1 MAILPI
7 RLLGDPVLREP
18 GASVADFGPDL
29 RRLVDDMIE
38 TMDAAGGA
46 GLAAPQVGVQLRV
59 FVYDAGDGD
68 GPQAVVNPEISAPEG
83 EAPYEEGC
91 LSVPGIFVDI
101 ERPEIVTARWQ
112 DLDGTGHEARADGF
126 FARVFQHEMDH
137 CDGKVFLDRAQR
149 RDRKDALRRFR
160 DLWPAGTTSYVPDPS
175 KGRRREHAL

>member
-1 MAILPI
+1 MAVLPI

-18 GASVADFGPDL
+18 GAPVAEFGPDL
-29 RRLVDDMIE
+29 ARLVDDMVE

-68 GPQAVVNPEISAPEG
+68 GPRAVVNPEISEPEG
-83 EAPYEEGC
+83 SAPYEEGC
-91 LSVPGIFVDI
+91 LSVPGIYVEI

-112 DLDGTGHEARADGF
+112 DVDGARHEARADGF

-160 DLWPAGTTSYVPDPS
+160 ELWPGPATSYMPDAS
-175 KGRRREHAL
+175 EGRRREHAL